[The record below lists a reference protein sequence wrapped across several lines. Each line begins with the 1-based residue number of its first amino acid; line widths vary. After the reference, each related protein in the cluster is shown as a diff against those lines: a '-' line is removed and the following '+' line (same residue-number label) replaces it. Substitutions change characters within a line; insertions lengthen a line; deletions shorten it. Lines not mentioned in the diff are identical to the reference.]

1 MEDGVEEFKIDEKQ
15 IELLLGNKKFLPDSI
30 SKKDEI
36 GIVTGLAWTSD
47 GGELL
52 PIEVAMMDGT
62 GKLELTGSLG
72 DVMKESAK
80 IAISCIR
87 SHADVLDVD
96 SEFYKNK
103 DIHIH
108 APEGAVPKDGPSAG
122 ITMATAIYSVL
133 STKAVRHN
141 VAMTG
146 EITLRGK
153 VLPIGGLKEK
163 SMAAYKHGISTVIIP
178 KMNEPDIEE
187 FDETVKKSIR
197 FISVESFQ
205 DVLSVAVLDP
215 VNVTER
221 EWNKKRL
228 PSVSAANTARVTQ

>member
-1 MEDGVEEFKIDEKQ
+1 
-15 IELLLGNKKFLPDSI
+15 
-30 SKKDEI
+30 
-36 GIVTGLAWTSD
+36 
-47 GGELL
+47 
-52 PIEVAMMDGT
+52 
-62 GKLELTGSLG
+62 
-72 DVMKESAK
+72 
-80 IAISCIR
+80 
-87 SHADVLDVD
+87 
-96 SEFYKNK
+96 
-103 DIHIH
+103 
-108 APEGAVPKDGPSAG
+108 
-122 ITMATAIYSVL
+122 MATAIYSVL

-197 FISVESFQ
+197 FIPVESFQ